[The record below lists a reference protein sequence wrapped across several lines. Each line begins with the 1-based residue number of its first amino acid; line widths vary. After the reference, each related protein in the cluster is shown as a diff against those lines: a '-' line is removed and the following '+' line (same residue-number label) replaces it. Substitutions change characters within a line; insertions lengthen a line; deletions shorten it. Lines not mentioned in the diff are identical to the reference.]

1 MTALGWIAAFIVLVY
16 LHLTDAK
23 LSTLYPLIDAL
34 VASGLSKS
42 KGEVRRKIDEGGV
55 YVNNLRCADK
65 DRRLTAADLA
75 GKTMLVLRLGRK
87 NYALLRFV

>member
-1 MTALGWIAAFIVLVY
+1 METEDEESERRLASSCFA
-16 LHLTDAK
+16 
-23 LSTLYPLIDAL
+23 
-34 VASGLSKS
+34 ASGLSKS

-75 GKTMLVLRLGRK
+75 SKTMLVLRLGRK